1 MSLHFRLKN
10 LRLMRNLS
18 QQQMADQLHMS
29 RSNYTKLEAHP
40 GNLRIE
46 LLQRIATVLTVPVAL
61 LFSWE
66 QKPAETAWNDFDFM
80 LEMAYIQYERR
91 LTVVPYDDL
100 TLEQMGLLASK
111 GFASRETYED
121 TPLQGRLYTY
131 GPTRALDDMLLELE
145 LSTLFKYHL
154 IEHPRWLER
163 WQQHLE
169 RQAERQAQPSRLVDL
184 TAPRLTGPPEIDER
198 QYLIVFSILL
208 YMPDD
213 SEQWLELALRDI
225 PPTLDEEQA
234 LEQLIV
240 SRGAKDGEL
249 MSFSYDGYTMQH
261 DIVTDIYAPLA

>member
-10 LRLMRNLS
+10 LRLLRNLS
-18 QQQMADQLHMS
+18 HQQMADQLHMS
-29 RSNYTKLEAHP
+29 RSNYSKLEARP

-46 LLQRIATVLTVPVAL
+46 LLQRIASVLSVPVAL

-80 LEMAYIQYERR
+80 LEMAYLQYERR

-121 TPLQGRLYTY
+121 TPLQGRFYTY
-131 GPTRALDDMLLELE
+131 GPTRALDDMLQELN
-145 LSTLFKYHL
+145 LSTLFEYHL
-154 IEHPRWLER
+154 IEHSGWLER
-163 WQQHLE
+163 WQQHTE
-169 RQAERQAQPSRLVDL
+169 RQAKRQAQRSRLTDL
-184 TAPRLTGPPEIDER
+184 TVKLPAGPPEIDER
-198 QYLIVFSILL
+198 QYLVVFSIVL

-240 SRGAKDGEL
+240 SRGARDGEL
-249 MSFSYDGYTMQH
+249 MSFTYDGYTMH
-261 DIVTDIYAPLA
+261 RDIVTDIYAPLA